1 MLAHMLKV
9 DLIPFN
15 FMNNEMDFDVH
26 RNEWIIFRY
35 NTAVPISRASEMRT
49 VFHIFDW
56 LFFSLRFAVDFQTNP
71 TDISC
76 KK

>member
-35 NTAVPISRASEMRT
+35 NTAVPI
-49 VFHIFDW
+49 
-56 LFFSLRFAVDFQTNP
+56 
-71 TDISC
+71 
-76 KK
+76 